1 MPGLRLELIETRN
14 LSKSFGSIVAL
25 GGVTFSVEAGQEAVI
40 SGQSGSGKTTLL
52 RLLAGLEKPDAG
64 EVYLSGELASNST
77 RLKPPHQRRLGF
89 VFQTSALWPH
99 MTVAQNVAYGIS
111 NQADGYKKRRLAEV
125 LEHAG
130 LSSLAGR
137 YPAQLSG
144 GQARRAT
151 LARSLAP
158 RPMILL
164 LDEPLVYL
172 DPDARGEMLAWV
184 HTESRQ
190 QHMTVVWVTHDLEDL
205 ADLQAQYYRMAHGS
219 IFEAGT
225 GAS

>member
-1 MPGLRLELIETRN
+1 MIETRN
-14 LSKSFGSIVAL
+14 LCKSFGSSVAL
-25 GGVTFSVEAGQEAVI
+25 GGVSLSVEIGQEVII

-52 RLLAGLEKPDAG
+52 RLLAGLERPDAG
-64 EVYLSGELASNST
+64 EVYLNGELASNST
-77 RLKPPHQRRLGF
+77 WLKPPHQRGLGF

-99 MTVAQNVAYGIS
+99 MTVAQNVAYGICG
-111 NQADGYKKRRLAEV
+111 QTGAEKKRRLAEV

-130 LSSLAGR
+130 LSTLAGR

-172 DPDARGEMLAWV
+172 DPDARRDMLAWV
-184 HTESRQ
+184 RAETSQEHT
-190 QHMTVVWVTHDLEDL
+190 TVVWVTHNLEDL
-205 ADLQAQYYRMAHGS
+205 ADKLARHCRMEHGS

-225 GAS
+225 GL

>member
-1 MPGLRLELIETRN
+1 LIETRN
-14 LSKSFGSIVAL
+14 LCKSFGSSVAL
-25 GGVTFSVEAGQEAVI
+25 GGVSLSVEIGQEVII

-52 RLLAGLEKPDAG
+52 RLLAGLERPDAG
-64 EVYLSGELASNST
+64 EVYLNGELASNST
-77 RLKPPHQRRLGF
+77 WLKPPHQRGLGF

-99 MTVAQNVAYGIS
+99 MTVAQNVAYGICG
-111 NQADGYKKRRLAEV
+111 QTGAEKKRRLAEV

-130 LSSLAGR
+130 LSTLAGR

-172 DPDARGEMLAWV
+172 DPDARRDMLAWV
-184 HTESRQ
+184 RAETSQEHT
-190 QHMTVVWVTHDLEDL
+190 TVVWVTHNLEDL
-205 ADLQAQYYRMAHGS
+205 ADILARHCRMEHGS

-225 GAS
+225 GL